1 MPKNGLYTTVIFG
14 PTGAGKSQ
22 FCNFAQRDLENNI
35 NKVSNSL
42 SSCTQDPQSNIF
54 SRKGVD
60 LEFID
65 TAGNNDSQNKDTENL
80 EKVCQFLRNKNQID
94 YIILLLNYED
104 RLANN
109 TREYIQTLGK
119 IFTPREF
126 YTHLCIIFTHLPP
139 KETKKVKEKKKLNR
153 EEVSKIIKKMFNI
166 KEKDYLPEVKVYF
179 VNTEID
185 EDEDEN
191 KSFDEKSQL
200 TLDLL
205 IDQMKIDVS
214 KYLPIDTTDLEI
226 SGVNAKLRQEEQ
238 EQKIKKLEEHIKNE
252 EIRKKREEE
261 EKLRLKKEIEKM
273 EKDKEERKRK
283 EKELQEMERKQEE
296 ERKRLKQIQE
306 EAKKI
311 EEENRKKEEAIR
323 KLAEENKIDIQKL
336 DDVIDGAGAFAAG
349 AGIGGGLGVLMMIGG
364 AALTCVCPVA
374 GPALIAFGIGAT
386 VGGAAEAAAGGAVAG
401 VAKIIKEAKK

>member
-35 NKVSNSL
+35 NKVSISL

-54 SRKGVD
+54 RRKGVD

-80 EKVCQFLRNKNQID
+80 GKVCQFLRKKNQID
-94 YIILLLNYED
+94 YIILLLNFED
-104 RLANN
+104 RLGKN

-119 IFTPREF
+119 IFTPKEF

-139 KETKKVKEKKKLNR
+139 KENKKVKEKKKLNR
-153 EEVSKIIKKMFNI
+153 EEVSKIIKNIFNI

-179 VNTEID
+179 INTEID

-200 TLDLL
+200 TVDLL
-205 IDQMKIDVS
+205 IEQMKIDVS
-214 KYLPIDTTDLEI
+214 KYSPLDTTDLEI

-238 EQKIKKLEEHIKNE
+238 EKRIKQLEEHIKNE

-273 EKDKEERKRK
+273 EKDKEERKKK
-283 EKELQEMERKQEE
+283 EKELQEIERKQEE
-296 ERKRLKQIQE
+296 ERKRLKQMQE
-306 EAKKI
+306 EAQKI

-323 KLAEENKIDIQKL
+323 KLAEENKIDIEKL
-336 DDVIDGAGAFAAG
+336 DCVIDVAGAFATG

-374 GPALIAFGIGAT
+374 GPFVFAAGVGAT
-386 VGGAAEAAAGGAVAG
+386 VGGAGSAAAGGAVAG
-401 VAKIIKEAKK
+401 VAKIIKEVKK

>member
-35 NKVSNSL
+35 NKVSISL

-54 SRKGVD
+54 RRKGVD

-80 EKVCQFLRNKNQID
+80 GKVCQFLRKKNQID
-94 YIILLLNYED
+94 YIILLLNFED
-104 RLANN
+104 RLGKN

-119 IFTPREF
+119 IFTPKEF

-139 KETKKVKEKKKLNR
+139 KENKKVKEKKKLNR
-153 EEVSKIIKKMFNI
+153 EEVSKIIKNIFNI

-179 VNTEID
+179 INTEID

-200 TLDLL
+200 TVDLL
-205 IDQMKIDVS
+205 IEQMKIDVS
-214 KYLPIDTTDLEI
+214 KYSPLDTTDLEI

-238 EQKIKKLEEHIKNE
+238 EKRIKQLEEHIKNE

-273 EKDKEERKRK
+273 EKDKEERKKK
-283 EKELQEMERKQEE
+283 EKELQEIERKLEE
-296 ERKRLKQIQE
+296 ERKRLKQMQE
-306 EAKKI
+306 EAQKI

-323 KLAEENKIDIQKL
+323 KLAE
-336 DDVIDGAGAFAAG
+336 
-349 AGIGGGLGVLMMIGG
+349 
-364 AALTCVCPVA
+364 
-374 GPALIAFGIGAT
+374 
-386 VGGAAEAAAGGAVAG
+386 
-401 VAKIIKEAKK
+401 